1 MNGASLI
8 KFISVCFRITIPRYD
23 PAVDLSVFAASIG
36 QTVRTVHS
44 KAPRTTE
51 LEGLGMWPK
60 FTSVLRSAGASD
72 TCGKTKNHCLGNL
85 SNQ

>member
-8 KFISVCFRITIPRYD
+8 KFISVCFRITIPHYD

-44 KAPRTTE
+44 KA
-51 LEGLGMWPK
+51 EGICYTFL
-60 FTSVLRSAGASD
+60 
-72 TCGKTKNHCLGNL
+72 CLQNIK
-85 SNQ
+85 